1 MTWSKSLNIMWKS
14 TLNLLL
20 NWCELKQ
27 AQSLDHASKMYNFDQ
42 SKPVEKQMKNLI
54 ELESMKVM
62 WNDDS
67 EKKKNKESDEL
78 LKTSDSSS
86 VF

>member
-1 MTWSKSLNIMWKS
+1 
-14 TLNLLL
+14 
-20 NWCELKQ
+20 
-27 AQSLDHASKMYNFDQ
+27 MYNFDQ

-67 EKKKNKESDEL
+67 EKKKDKESDEL
-78 LKTSDSSS
+78 SKASDSSS